1 MSALPGIKSPFYFK
15 APQHHSCFLLCMISK
30 DASRFF
36 GAHVR
41 DTIFSSWLLNTYNT
55 CIRLGSIYWD
65 DGGIDLTL
73 AVLKIICS
81 KNIMQTADVGI
92 RSLKLVLD
100 L

>member
-1 MSALPGIKSPFYFK
+1 MDVYK
-15 APQHHSCFLLCMISK
+15 
-30 DASRFF
+30 
-36 GAHVR
+36 
-41 DTIFSSWLLNTYNT
+41 
-55 CIRLGSIYWD
+55 YWD

-73 AVLKIICS
+73 AVLNKIYS

>member
-1 MSALPGIKSPFYFK
+1 M
-15 APQHHSCFLLCMISK
+15 
-30 DASRFF
+30 
-36 GAHVR
+36 
-41 DTIFSSWLLNTYNT
+41 
-55 CIRLGSIYWD
+55 YWD

>member
-41 DTIFSSWLLNTYNT
+41 DTIFSSWLLNT
-55 CIRLGSIYWD
+55 CIRLGWIYWD

-73 AVLKIICS
+73 AVLNKIYS